1 MNDAA
6 HTELAM
12 RNDSHSSGVA
22 WTAVI
27 AGTFVIAALSLTL
40 LTLGTGVGFSVV
52 SPWTNAGASSKA
64 IGWGAVVWIV
74 IIQVIASSVGG
85 YLTGRLRT
93 RWISVHTHEVYFRDT
108 AHGFLAWAVSLV
120 ITAAFLTSAAA
131 AVIGGISH
139 SAATSPAAPE
149 SRENAGP
156 TTYFVDSLFRS
167 SGAISPENNAAA
179 RNEVALIF
187 SHGLKERELPEADKS
202 YLARLIAAKT
212 GVPAPEAQK
221 RVDDAFNQAREA
233 ADQARKALAHS
244 MYWTFLAL
252 LVGAFSASFAATLGG
267 KQRDRVPIT

>member
-1 MNDAA
+1 MNDEA
-6 HTELAM
+6 HTESVV

-22 WTAVI
+22 WAAVI

-40 LTLGTGVGFSVV
+40 LTLATGVGFSAV

-74 IIQVIASSVGG
+74 IMQVIASSVGG

-108 AHGFLAWAVSLV
+108 THGFLAWAVSLV

-131 AVIGGISH
+131 SVIGGISH
-139 SAATSPAAPE
+139 SAATSTAPE
-149 SRENAGP
+149 SRENIGP
-156 TTYFVDSLFRS
+156 TAYFVDSLFRS
-167 SGAISPENNAAA
+167 PGAVSSQDNAAT
-179 RNEVALIF
+179 RNETALIF
-187 SHGLKERELPEADKS
+187 SHGLKEGELPEADKS
-202 YLARLIAAKT
+202 YLARLVATKT

-221 RVDDAFNQAREA
+221 RVDEVFNQTRQA

-252 LVGAFSASFAATLGG
+252 LVGAFCASFAATVGG
-267 KQRDRVPIT
+267 KQRDRVPLI